1 MPDGSPRHGLRRV
14 GAVTALV
21 VFTHPKPDSFARE
34 LLEVTVGGLTTAG
47 HTVTTVDL
55 YRDNFDAALT
65 AEEWRAYPTTRPM
78 IADER
83 YAALVREADVIAFVF
98 PMWWSGPPSM
108 LRGFFDRVLA
118 PGVAFDLA
126 DTGRISPGLRHVRRV
141 AVVTAA
147 EPPGHFPHRSTR
159 HLAHAF
165 GRSLRRATGWRT
177 RTLVCWAGPGEAT
190 SDDAKR
196 ERFLARTRERL
207 ATLR

>member
-1 MPDGSPRHGLRRV
+1 
-14 GAVTALV
+14 VTALV
-21 VFTHPKPDSFARE
+21 VFTHPKPDAFARD
-34 LLEVTVGGLTTAG
+34 LLDVTVDGLTAAG
-47 HTVTTVDL
+47 HSVTTIDL
-55 YRDNFDAALT
+55 YRNNFDAALSR
-65 AEEWRAYPTTRPM
+65 EEWRAYPTPRPVV
-78 IADER
+78 ADER
-83 YAALVREADVIAFVF
+83 YAGLVREADVIAFVF

-108 LRGFFDRVLA
+108 LKGFFDRVLT

-141 AVVTAA
+141 VVVTAA

-177 RTLVCWAGPGEAT
+177 RTLVCWAGPGITT
-190 SDDAKR
+190 SDETKR

-207 ATLR
+207 AVLR